1 MKKHSGATFENALR
15 QIIKASLLAVGDH
28 VLALD
33 VSGSHV
39 FLIIAR
45 GFNISFFEQYNYVS
59 LLEEEGIPNY
69 EGCIPLTQSVDILR
83 HPNLSE
89 NADLLKLLPAMRDA
103 SSKKRGHRF
112 SYAND
117 GYKSHFEI
125 QLE

>member
-1 MKKHSGATFENALR
+1 M
-15 QIIKASLLAVGDH
+15 
-28 VLALD
+28 
-33 VSGSHV
+33 
-39 FLIIAR
+39 
-45 GFNISFFEQYNYVS
+45 NISFFELYNYVS

-103 SSKKRGHRF
+103 SSKKIGHRF

-117 GYKSHFEI
+117 GYKSAFEI
-125 QLE
+125 QLEQDGQWCVFHLEDDKVLIDNIFQYLSNNVPRVHVPD